1 MITLSRF
8 GVSRFLLQCL
18 VLEDAPN
25 GAQGAIT
32 AGMQAVLVPDSG
44 VPEER
49 RKPATLII
57 NSLED
62 FKPELF
68 GLPAFD

>member
-1 MITLSRF
+1 M
-8 GVSRFLLQCL
+8 
-18 VLEDAPN
+18 LEDAPN